1 MEYDAA
7 LEHLG
12 RCGRFQK
19 ITAIAMALVGIPAG
33 FNMVAMTFLGAMT
46 DHRCR
51 LHDNSRAG
59 YAGNATEELNAS
71 IPWENVGGTWRL
83 SQCNMYV
90 DPLGA
95 EVGENA
101 TIAPCEY
108 GWVYD
113 RSQYSSSIVTE
124 VRLLSPEQTASFV
137 RRLFAIYN
145 PEGRDEAS
153 RSTRQST
160 LDNLIIPR
168 PQLEVYRRS
177 LRYSGATVWNSL
189 PPHFD
194 LVCNKAWLTELAQSI
209 YMSGVCVGAVLFGA
223 MADSV
228 FDNRGSMTLALRTE
242 HPSFPNM
249 GIRPRMTREIGGLMS
264 VKRHVSRIASRPHGA
279 QSQHTDG
286 DPPTGWAIPL
296 MFAVAFATDYVTF
309 VTLRFFIGATTNG
322 FLYSGIV
329 IGTEVVHT
337 SRRSLFG
344 MSLSFT
350 VATSYMLLG
359 ALAYFFRDWR
369 NLQLAMSIPPLLF
382 VSYWWLAPESPRWLL
397 TNHKTEEAKS
407 VIRRAAKQNGVEIPK
422 KIYELIDEAGD
433 KGSDRH
439 DRGPRT
445 YNMLDLVRTPKL
457 RATTILIS
465 TNWFVLSGV
474 YYGLWVGTSTLAGDH
489 YVNFITSA
497 CVEGVGVFVAWFTM
511 ERCGRKRSSLV
522 FMLIGG
528 CACAATAA
536 VPHTHNMVSTVL
548 AMVGRFGISV
558 SFNVFYVYSAEV
570 FPTVVRYVCYVC
582 RSLLHCQVF
591 PTVVRYVCYVCR
603 SLPHCQVFP
612 TVVRYVCHVCRGLPH
627 CREVRLLCLQKSSPL
642 SGLPHCR
649 EVRLPCL
656 QRSSPLSLVTSAMS
670 AEVFPTVVRYVC
682 YVCRGLLHCQVFPTV
697 VRYVCYIC
705 RSLPHCQVFPTV
717 VRYVCYV
724 CRSLPNCQVVS
735 TVVRYVCYV
744 CRGLPHCRK
753 RSSPLSLVTSAMSAE
768 VFPTVVRNMGLGVA
782 TMLARVGGIIAPFV
796 YLLADTWRPLPLLTF
811 GLVSIFSSLTMLTMP
826 ETLGKPLPNTI
837 ASVENVSKPPPPI
850 LVPDGV
856 VLPDDIDKPLIIFQ
870 KLTVL

>member
-51 LHDNSRAG
+51 LHENSRAG

-90 DPLGA
+90 DPLGDEA
-95 EVGENA
+95 GENA

-124 VRLLSPEQTASFV
+124 
-137 RRLFAIYN
+137 
-145 PEGRDEAS
+145 
-153 RSTRQST
+153 
-160 LDNLIIPR
+160 
-168 PQLEVYRRS
+168 
-177 LRYSGATVWNSL
+177 
-189 PPHFD
+189 FD

-209 YMSGVCVGAVLFGA
+209 YMSGVCVGAVLFGV
-223 MADSV
+223 MAD
-228 FDNRGSMTLALRTE
+228 RYGR
-242 HPSFPNM
+242 
-249 GIRPRMTREIGGLMS
+249 RPILLLCLML
-264 VKRHVSRIASRPHGA
+264 
-279 QSQHTDG
+279 Q
-286 DPPTGWAIPL
+286 IPL
-296 MFAVAFATDYVTF
+296 MFAVAFATNYVTF

-350 VATSYMLLG
+350 QATSYMLLG

-369 NLQLAMSIPPLLF
+369 NLQLAMSIPSLLF

-397 TNHKTEEAKS
+397 TNHKTEEAKA
-407 VIRRAAKQNGVEIPK
+407 VIRKAAKQNGVEIPK

-445 YNMLDLVRTPKL
+445 YTMLDLVRTPKL

-511 ERCGRKRSSLV
+511 ERCGRKRSSAV

-536 VPHTHNMVSTVL
+536 VPHTHDMISTVL

-558 SFNVFYVYSAEV
+558 SFNVFYVY
-570 FPTVVRYVCYVC
+570 
-582 RSLLHCQVF
+582 
-591 PTVVRYVCYVCR
+591 
-603 SLPHCQVFP
+603 
-612 TVVRYVCHVCRGLPH
+612 
-627 CREVRLLCLQKSSPL
+627 
-642 SGLPHCR
+642 
-649 EVRLPCL
+649 
-656 QRSSPLSLVTSAMS
+656 
-670 AEVFPTVVRYVC
+670 
-682 YVCRGLLHCQVFPTV
+682 
-697 VRYVCYIC
+697 
-705 RSLPHCQVFPTV
+705 
-717 VRYVCYV
+717 
-724 CRSLPNCQVVS
+724 
-735 TVVRYVCYV
+735 
-744 CRGLPHCRK
+744 
-753 RSSPLSLVTSAMSAE
+753 SAE

-811 GLVSIFSSLTMLTMP
+811 GLVSIFSGLTMLTMP

-837 ASVENVSKPPPPI
+837 ASVENVSKTPPPI

-856 VLPDDIDKPLIIFQ
+856 VLPDDIDNPLIIFQ